1 MTICIISIIVI
12 SLMLLGLTYGFYLT
26 QIDGNKNSK
35 SIEVVTGESKVLF
48 TDLSESA
55 TSEIIMP
62 GYTMLKVFTV
72 ENIGNTTGKY
82 SVFLVDVFNN
92 FNRKEDI
99 TYVLYRSNGEVTDVN
114 LDTNFSSWTN
124 LTPEPV
130 VFPSASSVIK
140 ADETIAVD
148 DTYTYALVITYK
160 NADVNQ
166 NEDQGKTFSASVNL
180 RAESTE
186 TNPYSEGTLAYSIIN
201 RAKNITES
209 DSKTNGYAMYS
220 ETLRTT
226 PAEEISEADESL
238 LLIADDD
245 YTATTNKPS
254 YYFRGNV
261 KDNYVNF
268 AGMCWRIVRVAG
280 DGSTKLILEDQYTNC
295 DDDETIATSEIYTGN
310 WSVGIGNYG
319 YDNTSGKNLMS
330 YLKPVTNNNESMIK
344 AFYDF
349 QTTGKLKD
357 FTGILKSGDWCL
369 GDKAYTRSGSS
380 GSYTYAPLEEY
391 NYSSSMYYDAYTRLN
406 EYNEN
411 GVQPTL
417 KCNGTIL
424 NEFADVSGVSSKAPM
439 YVSTITADEIVYA
452 GGEVYSS
459 NINYYL
465 VNNNQENNSKMFLSL
480 SPSSYS
486 SSNSFDS
493 PYFVINGFLDDSADV
508 SIHGYS
514 FRPAIIIAKG
524 TKIVTGGN
532 GTQMSPYVIE

>member
-201 RAKNITES
+201 RAKSITES

-245 YTATTNKPS
+245 YTATRNKPS

-391 NYSSSMYYDAYTRLN
+391 NYSSSMYYDAYTR
-406 EYNEN
+406 
-411 GVQPTL
+411 
-417 KCNGTIL
+417 
-424 NEFADVSGVSSKAPM
+424 
-439 YVSTITADEIVYA
+439 
-452 GGEVYSS
+452 
-459 NINYYL
+459 
-465 VNNNQENNSKMFLSL
+465 
-480 SPSSYS
+480 
-486 SSNSFDS
+486 
-493 PYFVINGFLDDSADV
+493 
-508 SIHGYS
+508 
-514 FRPAIIIAKG
+514 
-524 TKIVTGGN
+524 
-532 GTQMSPYVIE
+532 